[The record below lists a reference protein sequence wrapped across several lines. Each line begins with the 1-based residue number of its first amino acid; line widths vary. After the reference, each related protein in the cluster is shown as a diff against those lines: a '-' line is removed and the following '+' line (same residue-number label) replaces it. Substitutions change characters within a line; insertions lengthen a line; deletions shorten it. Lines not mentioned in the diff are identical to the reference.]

1 MRLHVCR
8 LLALASV
15 LILTTPLA
23 LALDLDLNS
32 FRAQHHR
39 PRLAMSADLAGA
51 AKSKARELAGKGRL
65 DHSGFTAWARLR
77 GSASAE
83 NVLVGCADEGCAI
96 AHWARSGGH
105 RANMLRR
112 DVTHY
117 GLASADGAKGRRYW
131 VLELGGESAKPL
143 P

>member
-1 MRLHVCR
+1 MFTKLSATIGFV
-8 LLALASV
+8 LA
-15 LILTTPLA
+15 LTTPA
-23 LALDLDLNS
+23 LALDLNS

-39 PRLAMSADLAGA
+39 PRLSVSADLAGI
-51 AKSKARELAGKGRL
+51 AKAKARELAGKGRL
-65 DHSGFTAWARLR
+65 DHSGFHAQARLR
-77 GSASAE
+77 RSASAE
-83 NVLVGCADEGCAI
+83 NVAVGCDTQDCVI
-96 AHWARSGGH
+96 AQWARSGGH

-131 VLELGGESAKPL
+131 VLELGGESEKPT